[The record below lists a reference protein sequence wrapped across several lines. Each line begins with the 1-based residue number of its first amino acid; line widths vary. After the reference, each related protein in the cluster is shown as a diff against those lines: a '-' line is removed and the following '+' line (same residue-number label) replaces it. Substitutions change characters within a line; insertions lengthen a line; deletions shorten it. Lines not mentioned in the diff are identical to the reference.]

1 MSRELQPGEYKSY
14 VAYKGKDQEPK
25 KTEFGLGYFE
35 DEIGWYFISG
45 ELTLDIVKAPD
56 NIRRSENLEYT
67 PEDPYS
73 VNFDREL
80 GIRVTNPLVNPSR

>member
-14 VAYKGKDQEPK
+14 VAYKGKDREPK
-25 KTEFGLGYFE
+25 RTEFGLGYFE

-56 NIRRSENLEYT
+56 NIRHSENLEST

-73 VNFDREL
+73 VNFDEEL
-80 GIRVTNPLVNPSR
+80 GIRVISQFVNH